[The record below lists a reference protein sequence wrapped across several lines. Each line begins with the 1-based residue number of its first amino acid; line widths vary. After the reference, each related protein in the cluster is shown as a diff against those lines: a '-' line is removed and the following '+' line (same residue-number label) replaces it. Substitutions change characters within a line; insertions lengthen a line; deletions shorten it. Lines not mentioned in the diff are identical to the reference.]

1 MAGDSESYTTALT
14 ELSIPSSVPFGA
26 RIEDYS
32 SGEIAIVARV
42 LGGLAFCG
50 MTINGAV
57 LYMFITKKSLHTPMN
72 ALFVSLTVCDFLV
85 SVCASFVSFIH
96 VTSKTKMSDSICSL
110 YGVVSYTAG
119 TSVTVVSSN
128 ITALLP
134 RSRSLCVNF
143 DDWNG
148 LQEWL
153 TSTRC
158 Q

>member
-32 SGEIAIVARV
+32 SGEIAIVALV

-85 SVCASFVSFIH
+85 SVLHCLQS
-96 VTSKTKMSDSICSL
+96 
-110 YGVVSYTAG
+110 
-119 TSVTVVSSN
+119 SVLCTTHSS
-128 ITALLP
+128 TWA
-134 RSRSLCVNF
+134 
-143 DDWNG
+143 
-148 LQEWL
+148 
-153 TSTRC
+153 
-158 Q
+158 